1 MMIITEPAVAS
12 IWLLGLG
19 WKLYC
24 TNMLQ
29 YRSYSIHEESFS
41 STPKLSNKKKGFA
54 GKVNCYSPYRLY
66 RVYFGKPLNKAT
78 LRKEVSGCCR
88 KVGLYEIVGVW
99 RGMVEPINA
108 CYSK

>member
-1 MMIITEPAVAS
+1 MAIRTWLETVLYQHAAILILLNSCGVFLKYAKVEQEKERFCWKGKLLQPLQTLQS
-12 IWLLGLG
+12 LLG
-19 WKLYC
+19 
-24 TNMLQ
+24 T
-29 YRSYSIHEESFS
+29 
-41 STPKLSNKKKGFA
+41 
-54 GKVNCYSPYRLY
+54 
-66 RVYFGKPLNKAT
+66 PLNKAT